1 MTKQVY
7 VTVLS
12 TDDYLPGVLALNKSI
27 NELCSFPLL
36 VLTSG
41 TLGNETYEHLER
53 RKIRFVR
60 VDDVEVPDDLVQA
73 TKDHAW
79 YSHWVKSFLK
89 LRVFDLPGYDKI
101 VAIDC
106 DMMLMESID
115 EVFALPDMSAVIAG
129 RSYPGNERWVDLNSG
144 LMVIVPREGLSEQIA
159 GVIPEVNATKSVF
172 GDQDLIQAFFSG
184 WRDNAEL
191 HMPEGYNVHF
201 SHYGHYHGAETVKVV
216 HFVGR
221 DKPWMMSITDI
232 CRQYVKCFAKG
243 NIAGIPVL
251 RKYLK
256 LLRAAAADE

>member
-1 MTKQVY
+1 MANQAY

-12 TDDYLPGVLALNKSI
+12 TDEYLPGVLALNKNI

-41 TLGNETYEHLER
+41 MLDAATYASLEHR
-53 RKIRFVR
+53 NIRFVK
-60 VDDVEVPDDLVQA
+60 VDDVDIPAELMQA
-73 TKDHAW
+73 TKEHSW

-89 LRVFDLPGYDKI
+89 LRVFDLPGHDKI

-115 EVFALPDMSAVIAG
+115 EIFALPDMSAVIAG
-129 RSYPGNERWVDLNSG
+129 RSYPGNEHWGDLNSG
-144 LMVIVPREGLSEQIA
+144 LMVIVPREGYSGQIA
-159 GVIPEVNATKSVF
+159 AVIPEVEAAKIIF

-184 WRDNAEL
+184 WRENVEL
-191 HMPEGYNVHF
+191 HMPEGYNVYF
-201 SHYGHYHGAETVKVV
+201 NHYQHYRKIETVKVV

-221 DKPWMMSITDI
+221 EKPWMMSIAEI
-232 CRQYVKCFAKG
+232 CREYVKCLVKG

-256 LLRAAAADE
+256 LLKEGSDE